1 VKRMVTIVSP
11 APTQLREPLSLSLEL
26 WEDDARLIAGTP
38 IGTTVAVHRGK
49 LKANGAVLYMV
60 VMRLGKLMTFQGADQ
75 PIPDLNAWWSER
87 AAAAAVPVAA
97 AEAAEPGE
105 VM

>member
-1 VKRMVTIVSP
+1 MKRMVTIVSP

-49 LKANGAVLYMV
+49 LKANGAVL

-75 PIPDLNAWWSER
+75 PIPDLNAWWAER
-87 AAAAAVPVAA
+87 AAAAAVPAAA

-105 VM
+105 VV